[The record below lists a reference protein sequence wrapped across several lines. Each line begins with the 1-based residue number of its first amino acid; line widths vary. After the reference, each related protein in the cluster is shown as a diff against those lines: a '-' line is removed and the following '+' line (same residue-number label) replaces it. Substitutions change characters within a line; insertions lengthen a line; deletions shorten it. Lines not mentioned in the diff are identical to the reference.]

1 MSVVCAASA
10 RAQVEP
16 VRLVYQAYPGCP
28 DEARFVEKVVA
39 NVSRARFAVGGEPA
53 RTLVVAVR
61 PSVDGSVGFVQVTG
75 IDGAV
80 SRRDVAGKT
89 CDEVVSA
96 LALMATLAIDPP
108 VLSPPERTTPLDEAA
123 SDSGLPAAAI
133 VDEAA
138 TRSSQPASR
147 ADAGWRWGAGVDGQV
162 LGGIMPM
169 WAPGAGVF
177 VDLESVGAH
186 PILSSLRVSAHV
198 ATAGTSFAGGV
209 GANLSWITARL
220 EGCMGRVRVGS
231 LSATVCLDAD
241 VGVLDSDGDGLANAA
256 SDRRWWGAATA
267 LGRVAWP
274 LGGGPWVEGSGGVG
288 VPFERYTFYY
298 QAASG
303 SGSTAAYRV
312 PIVGGEL
319 GLGVGYRFP

>member
-1 MSVVCAASA
+1 LGVVGAASA

-16 VRLVYQAYPGCP
+16 VRLVYHAYPGCP

-39 NVSRARFAVGGEPA
+39 NVPRARFAVGREPA
-53 RTLVVAVR
+53 RTFVVAVR
-61 PSVDGSVGFVQVTG
+61 PSEDGSVGFVQVSG

-108 VLSPPERTTPLDEAA
+108 VFSTPERTAPLDEAGN
-123 SDSGLPAAAI
+123 DSGSPVAAVA
-133 VDEAA
+133 DEAE
-138 TRSSQPASR
+138 TRASRPVSR
-147 ADAGWRWGAGVDGQV
+147 ADAGWRWGAGVDAQM
-162 LGGIMPM
+162 LGGVVPV

-177 VDLESVGAH
+177 VDLESAAAH
-186 PILSSLRVSAHV
+186 PILSSLRVSARA
-198 ATAGTSFAGGV
+198 ATEGTWFSGGV
-209 GANLSWITARL
+209 GANLSWITGRL
-220 EGCMGRVRVGS
+220 EGCMGRVRVAS

-241 VGVLDSDGDGLANAA
+241 VGVLASDGDGLANTT
-256 SDRRWWGAATA
+256 SDRRWWGEATA

-303 SGSTAAYRV
+303 SGSTAVYRV
-312 PIVGGEL
+312 PVVGGEL
-319 GLGVGYRFP
+319 GLGLGYRFP